1 MSDDLKNILSNL
13 NNEIEQDKLLDYL
26 NRQLSEK
33 EQHELEKQLNDDPFM
48 SDAMDG
54 LAELNPKTDV
64 SAMVQELNSGL
75 NRQLRTK
82 KKTKNFF
89 KQDATVYYS
98 IALILLLMVIGY
110 VVVRMFLKN

>member
-1 MSDDLKNILSNL
+1 MSDDLKDILSNL
-13 NNEIEQDKLLDYL
+13 NKDIEQHKLLDYL
-26 NRQLSEK
+26 NRQLSDK

-54 LAELNPKTDV
+54 LAELHPKTDV

-75 NRQLRTK
+75 NRQLRKK
-82 KKTKNFF
+82 KKTNNFIR
-89 KQDATVYYS
+89 QDATIYYS
-98 IALILLLMVIGY
+98 IALILLLIVVGY